1 VQAQRDADFERRMFT
16 YHYRIHDR
24 FVKKDE
30 AHQVVSFAVLA
41 DAAAHWRP
49 DCFGYSL
56 WGFSLQMNFP
66 SVKLLDWRGRE
77 AELEA
82 ASNPFAAIVLA
93 HLQAVATKNDPRT
106 RFNVTLSYC
115 KALFRK
121 GYSSQERAIIL
132 RVTDWLMDMPVEL
145 KKQLRYELKKIQEG
159 DSMPYIS
166 SFEQF
171 AKEEGLVQGLLKGEQ
186 QGLLKGRAKGRLEGQ
201 INALTVILKARFGE
215 FAPEFAERL
224 NEATE
229 ADLQRWLTRAVSAE
243 SVADIFI

>member
-1 VQAQRDADFERRMFT
+1 MNNDIPWKEAIDGLFVEFIGFFFPQAAADIDWARGVEFLDQELPPVLGDDLNGLLRVDKLAKVFRRSGMPLVVFVHVEVQAQRDADFERRMFT

-24 FVKKDE
+24 FIKKDE

-49 DCFGYSL
+49 NCFGYSL

-77 AELEA
+77 AKLEA

-121 GYSSQERAIIL
+121 GYSS
-132 RVTDWLMDMPVEL
+132 
-145 KKQLRYELKKIQEG
+145 
-159 DSMPYIS
+159 
-166 SFEQF
+166 
-171 AKEEGLVQGLLKGEQ
+171 
-186 QGLLKGRAKGRLEGQ
+186 
-201 INALTVILKARFGE
+201 
-215 FAPEFAERL
+215 
-224 NEATE
+224 
-229 ADLQRWLTRAVSAE
+229 
-243 SVADIFI
+243 